1 MTEKLHAPAGLDADH
16 APLSGY
22 VVVDFT
28 RVLSGPYC
36 TRLLADMGANVI
48 KIERPGE
55 GDEVRYAGL
64 QLDPDRTDQSA
75 YFARMNAGK
84 RSIALDFSNPQAREL
99 ILEMV
104 AKADVVI
111 ENFSPGVMA
120 KYGFDSVTLRK
131 LKPSLVY
138 CSISGFGQTGPLRSM
153 QAYAHLINAFSG
165 MMELDRGGISP
176 PRASNL
182 QAADVL
188 AGAHAFGAICAS
200 LLRRARN
207 GHGAT
212 LDVSMLECLIAAD
225 DMNFPTLLNG
235 GEVVRRPRIGM
246 VVHAVGDRHLA
257 MQLGG
262 APSMWPRLTKLMN
275 RPDLSDDLRFTTP
288 IARRDNWPALL
299 EILGTWLAKFE
310 SVEKAV
316 ETLAAARIPGVP
328 VLMPEEVIA
337 HPHLAHRGA
346 FPTVP
351 HPVSGTARVTA
362 APFQLDGKAV
372 GPSGPVP
379 YRIGEHTREVLAD
392 WMGYS
397 EDQLTVLAAQKVVD
411 LGQARE

>member
-1 MTEKLHAPAGLDADH
+1 MFKNHASAPALDADD
-16 APLSGY
+16 APLAGY

-36 TRLLADMGANVI
+36 TRLLSDLGARVI

-64 QLDPDRTDQSA
+64 QLDPLRTDQSA
-75 YFARMNAGK
+75 YFARLNAGK
-84 RSIALDFSNPQAREL
+84 RSIAINFANPLAREV
-99 ILEMV
+99 ILDMV
-104 AKADVVI
+104 NRADVVI

-120 KYGFDSVTLRK
+120 KYGFDATSLRA
-131 LKPSLVY
+131 LRPALVY

-165 MMELDRGGISP
+165 MMELDCGGTEV

-188 AGAHAFGAICAS
+188 AGAHAFGAICAA

-207 GHGAT
+207 GRGAT

-225 DMNFPTLLNG
+225 DINFAALLNG
-235 GEVVRRPRIGM
+235 GAVIRQPRVGM
-246 VVHAVGDRHLA
+246 VVHAVGDRHVA
-257 MQLGG
+257 MQIGG
-262 APSMWPRLTKLMN
+262 SPAMWPRLTALIG
-275 RPDLSDDLRFTTP
+275 RPELRDDPRFATP
-288 IARRDNWPALL
+288 TVRRDNWPALL
-299 EILGTWLAKFE
+299 EILGEWLGRFE
-310 SVEKAV
+310 SVDKAV

-328 VLMPEEVIA
+328 MLTPEEVMA

-351 HPVSGTARVTA
+351 HPVQGTARVTA
-362 APFQLDGKAV
+362 SPFQLDGKAV
-372 GPSGPVP
+372 VPTGPVP
-379 YRIGEHTREVLAD
+379 YQIGQHTREVLID
-392 WMGYS
+392 WLGYS
-397 EDQLTVLAAQKVVD
+397 QERLQALAAQQVV
-411 LGQARE
+411 EVK